1 LGKFTH
7 FIHGKFWV
15 KSSATTVNQYISG
28 GVGFGWVS
36 FLLKQLAK
44 GENNHSAMILF
55 RTRGRTNE
63 KDTAVNYMFNGHR
76 MCCP

>member
-1 LGKFTH
+1 MGIIF
-7 FIHGKFWV
+7 
-15 KSSATTVNQYISG
+15 A
-28 GVGFGWVS
+28 
-36 FLLKQLAK
+36 KQLAK

-63 KDTAVNYMFNGHR
+63 KDTAVDYMFNGHR